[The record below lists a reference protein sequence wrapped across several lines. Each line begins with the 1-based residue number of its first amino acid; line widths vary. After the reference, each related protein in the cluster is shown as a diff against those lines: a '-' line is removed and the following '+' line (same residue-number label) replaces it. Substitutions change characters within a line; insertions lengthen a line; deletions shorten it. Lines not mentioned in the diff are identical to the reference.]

1 MSPTAPPHAAS
12 LLTVQAVHSS
22 MTALKRSKS
31 SLTSLDVDSAVDFI
45 FESVFNREM
54 LADMLDEHE
63 WI

>member
-1 MSPTAPPHAAS
+1 
-12 LLTVQAVHSS
+12 

>member
-1 MSPTAPPHAAS
+1 
-12 LLTVQAVHSS
+12 

-31 SLTSLDVDSAVDFI
+31 SLSSLDVDSAVDFI
-45 FESVFNREM
+45 FDSVFSREM